1 MDRELAKISKYVNA
15 GADLAESL
23 EVDIRAGK
31 KITSQTVLNLSKF
44 IAAAQ
49 EVSKLWE
56 KLLEEETKLQ

>member
-1 MDRELAKISKYVNA
+1 MDTELTKISKYVNA

-23 EVDIRAGK
+23 EADIRAGK

-44 IAAAQ
+44 IAAAK

-56 KLLEEETKLQ
+56 TMSNEKNKLQ